1 LAQAYD
7 NAFLSMPHPN
17 ARLKP
22 LANSILKSTLAV
34 LGSILFS
41 SCGDATG
48 LAVSQTLTL
57 YTVDRN
63 YLPAAIK
70 NSDGR
75 TMTIGIGRLQGTDV
89 GPSCGM
95 SIQLINGPITSL
107 QIPNCKL
114 EAGDEITF
122 TATLTDSRFP
132 SGPHEY
138 RFVPI

>member
-1 LAQAYD
+1 
-7 NAFLSMPHPN
+7 MPH
-17 ARLKP
+17 AKLRFKS
-22 LANSILKSTLAV
+22 LANSVVRSSLTV
-34 LGSILFS
+34 LGVILVS

-48 LAVSQTLTL
+48 LAVSQTFTL

-63 YLPAAIK
+63 YLPAAIS
-70 NSDGR
+70 NTDGR

-95 SIQLINGPITSL
+95 SLQLINGPITSL

-114 EAGDEITF
+114 EAGKEITF

-132 SGPHEY
+132 SGAHEY
-138 RFVPI
+138 RFVPL